1 MSNPSPSTW
10 ENTRHADDSSGH
22 DNSNVDNDDDFR
34 RDGDHEVIS
43 VYIHGDNDH
52 NADDGDAKDDWVIHS
67 GTPWDNSRQTDDGG
81 HDNSNVDKDNDYN
94 KDGLDQNDED
104 DNDALDE

>member
-10 ENTRHADDSSGH
+10 ENTRHADDGGH
-22 DNSNVDNDDDFR
+22 DNNNVDNDDDYC
-34 RDGDHEVIS
+34 RDGDHEVIP
-43 VYIHGDNDH
+43 VYFNDH
-52 NADDGDAKDDWVIHS
+52 NDDGDALDEWVIHS
-67 GTPWDNSRQTDDGG
+67 GTPWDNSRHTDDGG

-94 KDGLDQNDED
+94 KDGIDQNYED

>member
-10 ENTRHADDSSGH
+10 ENTRHADDGGH
-22 DNSNVDNDDDFR
+22 DNNNVDNDDDYR

-43 VYIHGDNDH
+43 VYIHEDNDH
-52 NADDGDAKDDWVIHS
+52 NDDDGDAKDELVIHS

-81 HDNSNVDKDNDYN
+81 HDNSNADKDNDYN
-94 KDGLDQNDED
+94 KDDLDQNDED

>member
-34 RDGDHEVIS
+34 RDGDHEVIP
-43 VYIHGDNDH
+43 VYLLTITMM
-52 NADDGDAKDDWVIHS
+52 KVMLWMS
-67 GTPWDNSRQTDDGG
+67 
-81 HDNSNVDKDNDYN
+81 
-94 KDGLDQNDED
+94 E
-104 DNDALDE
+104 